1 VCCKRSTA
9 PDFLP
14 NLIKMPESQK
24 VASTEPSADPAQEI
38 IAKKAAAAEL
48 NGNEVKNGDHNPS
61 ADDKEDTNDAVEGEG
76 EDDEAVEGED
86 DEDAAESPE
95 AAQSEVEKNGK
106 QSRKRV
112 SDVNGHDEE
121 ETEANGEQPEAKKT
135 RQEVEDAEEDESANI
150 VEAGGDE

>member
-1 VCCKRSTA
+1 
-9 PDFLP
+9 
-14 NLIKMPESQK
+14 MPESQK

-48 NGNEVKNGDHNPS
+48 NGNEVKNGDHDPS
-61 ADDKEDTNDAVEGEG
+61 VDDKEDTNDAVEGG
-76 EDDEAVEGED
+76 DDEAVEGED
-86 DEDAAESPE
+86 DEDVAESPE
-95 AAQSEVEKNGK
+95 AAEAEVQKNGK

-135 RQEVEDAEEDESANI
+135 RQEVEEAEEDDSANV